1 MSIEARREV
10 GEYLAEQKL
19 GDEQISDED
28 LAVLLF
34 IATFHYANQRVPRF
48 REIAEA
54 RGLTYHGAKS
64 AVRRLRALGQLDGL
78 YERPIL
84 VVVS

>member
-1 MSIEARREV
+1 MTTEARREV
-10 GEYLAEQKL
+10 GEYLTEQPL
-19 GDEQISDED
+19 GDEQISDDD

-48 REIAEA
+48 HEIAEA
-54 RGLTYHGAKS
+54 RGLSYVAAKQT
-64 AVRRLRALGQLDGL
+64 VRRLRALGQVDGL

-84 VVVS
+84 IVVS